1 MRVRAIVISVTAAGV
16 VLAAVRDS
24 GSSSGP
30 AASSAGSA
38 AGESAGARTGSG
50 PAAGPDGPA
59 AGSAGGGPGAPGQ
72 LTGAQLTTA
81 LLPARDF
88 PAAFAASQQGSS
100 DSGSS
105 LEKSAAAYSPSTI
118 SCTDWDNYFTS
129 PGFGETAFT
138 TGTVT
143 DRSSG
148 QSYGQVVYQFR
159 GASAAARFF
168 SDVQSLSGRCRSFT
182 AGGGGSPDRVTM
194 QRATAPSVDGHQA
207 FWLDQ
212 RTTVVGA
219 SSQINTLFALDGAD
233 VIAISASGLGS
244 APPSSP
250 APPALLGKLI
260 ASLHAP
266 R

>member
-1 MRVRAIVISVTAAGV
+1 MRVRAIVISVAIAGV
-16 VLAAVRDS
+16 VLAGDS
-24 GSSSGP
+24 G
-30 AASSAGSA
+30 SSAGSA
-38 AGESAGARTGSG
+38 ARFAGSAAGASAGARTGSG
-50 PAAGPDGPA
+50 SAAGPDGPA
-59 AGSAGGGPGAPGQ
+59 AARAGGGRGAPGQ
-72 LTGAQLTTA
+72 LTGAQLTAA

-105 LEKSAAAYSPSTI
+105 LEKSAATYSPSTI

-168 SDVQSLSGRCRSFT
+168 SDVQSLPGRCRSFT

-194 QRATAPSVDGHQA
+194 RRAMAPSVDGHQA

-219 SSQINTLFALDGAD
+219 SSQINTLFAVDGTD

-250 APPALLGKLI
+250 APPALLRKLI